1 MNKEKIHNLLKIE
14 NDKTTIFTNQEIK
27 MIVKLKEKTK
37 ESDIMNKELI
47 GKFVITIDGH
57 SGVVI
62 KQFKP
67 TGRSI
72 TIHIKEND
80 GRIWYCPISDVIKVG
95 DSNE

>member
-1 MNKEKIHNLLKIE
+1 MNR
-14 NDKTTIFTNQEIK
+14 
-27 MIVKLKEKTK
+27 
-37 ESDIMNKELI
+37 ELI

-72 TIHIKEND
+72 TINIKEND